1 MDQTGDVRFPK
12 FLYKLIPHWAIMLF
26 CTIGIAEFIY
36 FSLRGKGYD
45 FPVFYEAGQLLLNFQ
60 SPWDA
65 VIDPIYSAYLNGP
78 LTALVISPLAILPQN
93 ITLAITRILSIVLI
107 PFLTF
112 QISKYFFPLQEFSYL
127 NKKIWLASS
136 FILFTFPIRAN
147 LEYGQLFIVFLAFAV
162 SALRFSRY
170 ESTKFLL
177 LAGFLI
183 GLCCDYKPQCFI
195 IFGLLICFKNR
206 YIFLGVILS
215 VISGAFLSTILTHK
229 PPYLVWADVIFKKF
243 KGGVTGDQMH
253 IYAVFPG
260 FWSQVITVVICAV
273 TLLYLF
279 KNRYAK
285 SIPHKNILIVFL
297 SVLLSPWMH
306 PTDLVLFSLFTV
318 GIAIRHN
325 GLTFFSS
332 LALGTLLVWSN
343 NLVISILIVALS
355 VFILFLYLGR
365 SHNKYL
371 TKILFI
377 VLPPILFALVSNKN
391 PAIEDLLRKFV
402 GLGSLFCI
410 TALAAIYGFE
420 QSRRDL
426 RTKI

>member
-1 MDQTGDVRFPK
+1 
-12 FLYKLIPHWAIMLF
+12 
-26 CTIGIAEFIY
+26 
-36 FSLRGKGYD
+36 
-45 FPVFYEAGQLLLNFQ
+45 
-60 SPWDA
+60 
-65 VIDPIYSAYLNGP
+65 
-78 LTALVISPLAILPQN
+78 
-93 ITLAITRILSIVLI
+93 
-107 PFLTF
+107 
-112 QISKYFFPLQEFSYL
+112 
-127 NKKIWLASS
+127 
-136 FILFTFPIRAN
+136 
-147 LEYGQLFIVFLAFAV
+147 
-162 SALRFSRY
+162 
-170 ESTKFLL
+170 
-177 LAGFLI
+177 
-183 GLCCDYKPQCFI
+183 
-195 IFGLLICFKNR
+195 
-206 YIFLGVILS
+206 
-215 VISGAFLSTILTHK
+215 
-229 PPYLVWADVIFKKF
+229 
-243 KGGVTGDQMH
+243 
-253 IYAVFPG
+253 
-260 FWSQVITVVICAV
+260 
-273 TLLYLF
+273 
-279 KNRYAK
+279 
-285 SIPHKNILIVFL
+285 
-297 SVLLSPWMH
+297 MH